1 MISLRSKPI
10 RAALRWQ
17 AVATSALTL
26 MAGVMAGPHGALSAL
41 AGGSVTILAGIA
53 FAVVASLG
61 KPMTPG
67 TALLGMLRAEAV
79 KVLVIVVLLWLV
91 LAAYKDMVLLAFFG
105 TFATSVLAFGMCA
118 FARDE

>member
-1 MISLRSKPI
+1 MISLRSRPI

-17 AVATSALTL
+17 AVSTSALTL
-26 MAGVMAGPHGALSAL
+26 LAGVMAGPNAALSAL

-61 KPMTPG
+61 KPMSPG
-67 TALLGMLRAEAV
+67 LALLGMLRAEAV
-79 KVLVIVVLLWLV
+79 KVLVIVVLLWWV
-91 LAAYKDMVLLAFFG
+91 LTAYRDMVLLAFFG

-118 FARDE
+118 FARDD